1 MKLNRQNTKKR
12 RPNNFPEVRRNKVPI
27 NNRYRKIPKKRQEKL
42 AKIRQPTRRKRYL
55 VKEIRYSSTTRKK
68 IKIALA
74 ILLAILVLLLG
85 LIK

>member
-12 RPNNFPEVRRNKVPI
+12 RPNNFPEVRRNKGHI
-27 NNRYRKIPKKRQEKL
+27 NNRYRKIPKKKQSKI
-42 AKIRQPTRRKRYL
+42 AKIGKPTQRKRY
-55 VKEIRYSSTTRKK
+55 VIKTTNYRRFSNKK
-68 IKIALA
+68 IKIAFA

>member
-12 RPNNFPEVRRNKVPI
+12 RANNFPEIRKNKVLV
-27 NNRYRKIPKKRQEKL
+27 NRRYSHQPKKKREKIG
-42 AKIRQPTRRKRYL
+42 KIKKPSRRKRYVL
-55 VKEIRYSSTTRKK
+55 KTARYRRLPKKK
-68 IKIALA
+68 IKVILA